1 MAFKKLKTVLFFERF
16 IYHVVSSFGIIG
28 VAWIIKLSKP
38 MGPLPIY
45 CPMSL
50 ANEKVGSR

>member
-1 MAFKKLKTVLFFERF
+1 MALKRLKNVLVFERF
-16 IYHVVSSFGIIG
+16 IYLVVSSFGIRG
-28 VAWIIKLSKP
+28 VACIIKLSRL
-38 MGPLPIY
+38 MGPVPIY